1 MPHDILVGRITGP
14 HGLGG
19 EVKVQSFTQDPL
31 SIGKYGPLSARMT
44 AGGADRSLMVARVKN
59 AKDHLIVRFAGV
71 DDRNGAEALKGAELF
86 VARAQLPAAG
96 EGEFYLADLE
106 GLRVRDGAAREIG
119 RIQSIADFGG
129 GPILVI
135 ATPEGG
141 EMMLPFADDFVSEI
155 NVAGGFVVVHVP
167 GEIEARGEEDEA
179 AP

>member
-1 MPHDILVGRITGP
+1 MPDDILVGRITGP

-31 SIGKYGPLSARMT
+31 SIGSYGPLAVRMKADGAVRTLTIARIK
-44 AGGADRSLMVARVKN
+44 R
-59 AKDHLIVRFAGV
+59 AKDHLIVRFAGIS
-71 DDRNGAEALKGAELF
+71 DRNGAEALKGAELF

-106 GLRVRDGAAREIG
+106 GLAVRDAQGREIG
-119 RIQSIADFGG
+119 RIQTISDFGG

-141 EMMLPFADDFVSEI
+141 EMMLPFADDFIAEI
-155 NVAGGFVVVHVP
+155 NVAGGFICVHVP
-167 GEIEARGEEDEA
+167 GEIEARGEEDEG